1 MGQSQGCSGGVVW
14 HDNPD
19 IGPQVLFH
27 LPAVLSQDLAE
38 QEMGDLRETQAHL
51 TTQLVATQGRV
62 EKRLTHW
69 MRNSSLDRR
78 KLELDFEQSW
88 LLKNCNQF

>member
-1 MGQSQGCSGGVVW
+1 MIILILALKCY
-14 HDNPD
+14 
-19 IGPQVLFH
+19 FT
-27 LPAVLSQDLAE
+27 VLSQDLAE

-78 KLELDFEQSW
+78 KLELDLHFSVQQTPS
-88 LLKNCNQF
+88 NRGS